1 MKKLFTSMAMLAL
14 VATGAS
20 AQWTP
25 SDKDFTVFGTDSC
38 YNGGGLK
45 SLRTPQGNVVVTW
58 YEWPKGLRYDNPVSG
73 YYLHLQIYDKNGK
86 AKFQKGGLLVSERP
100 TPSSTTDYG
109 LSLADNG
116 DIVLGYFDTRNDATK
131 YYSNMFAYRY
141 TQDGQPVWSADGIVF
156 TPSTTYNRGRELAPQ
171 IVVSGDNIYF
181 GCHHTES
188 YLVKADSTNWEPSPW
203 DPEEPMPDSITVS
216 YGNFQLQCL
225 NADGTAKWA
234 EPKTFETENAFL
246 YTAPEGDLYMLHS
259 NAGDGL
265 DAERINA
272 EGNNVWGQAV
282 NVENESLSGG
292 MYYPTPVVENDGQGG
307 LMIAYRKLTQWTG
320 YVVLNRLQADGTVFE
335 EATNCNGTTD
345 GDGDNPKLAV
355 QGDRALVIWAYKY
368 NNPTLMANQFT
379 LDGDYTWEGDSLL
392 GYTVAENEQW
402 GISPVKVIPQQN
414 GWVMLYGDAQSWNG
428 ANFYVEKIDFDGR
441 TVWKKQ
447 IAEDDFKS
455 SGFSIA
461 YDAQNAYIFYTCDKE
476 IGDDWE
482 KIDGPGGFRMM
493 VVDITDGTNGIAAPA
508 AEQSQAAQAVYYNAQ
523 GMQVDCA
530 NLPGLYL
537 VKQGNNVKKVIV
549 K

>member
-14 VATGAS
+14 VATSAS

-25 SDKDFTVFGTDSC
+25 SDTKYTIVGTDSV
-38 YNGGGLK
+38 YGQGGLK
-45 SLRTPQGNVVVTW
+45 TLRTPQGNLVVTW
-58 YEWPKGLRYDNPVSG
+58 TEWSKGLRYDDPASG
-73 YYLHLQIYDKNGK
+73 YYLHLQIYDQDGK
-86 AKFQKGGLLVSERP
+86 AKFAKGGLIVSPRP
-100 TPSSTTDYG
+100 TQSYTTDYG
-109 LSLADNG
+109 LSLASNG
-116 DIVLGYFDTRNDATK
+116 DIVLCYFDCRNDAEK
-131 YYSNMFAYRY
+131 KNSEMYAYRY
-141 TQDGQPVWSADGIVF
+141 TQDGQPVWNQDGIVF
-156 TPSTTYNRGRELAPQ
+156 TPVTTYNRGRELAPQ
-171 IVVSGDNIYF
+171 IVASGDNIYF
-181 GCHHTES
+181 GCHHSES

-203 DPEEPMPDSITVS
+203 NPEEPMPDSVTVS

-234 EPKTFETENAFL
+234 EPKTFETSNAFL

-282 NVENESLSGG
+282 NVENESLSGSTFF
-292 MYYPTPVVENDGQGG
+292 PTPVVESDEQGG
-307 LMIAYRKLTQWTG
+307 LMISYRKLTQWTG
-320 YVVLNRLQADGTVFE
+320 YVVLNHLQSDGTVLE

-345 GDGDNPKLAV
+345 GDGNTPRLAV
-355 QGDRALVIWAYKY
+355 QDDRALVIWAYKY
-368 NNPTLMANQFT
+368 DHPTMMVNQFT

-428 ANFYVEKIDFDGR
+428 ANFYVEKIDFAGR

-461 YDAQNAYIFYTCDKE
+461 YDDQNAYIFYTCDKE

-482 KIDGPGGFRMM
+482 EIPGPGGFRMM
-493 VVDITDGTNGIAAPA
+493 VVDITDSTNGIAAPA

-530 NLPGLYL
+530 NQPGLYL

>member
-141 TQDGQPVWSADGIVF
+141 TQDGQPVWSADGIAFNPV
-156 TPSTTYNRGRELAPQ
+156 TEHNRGSEMVPQ
-171 IVVSGDNIYF
+171 IVTSGDNVYF
-181 GCHHTES
+181 GCYHTEY
-188 YLVKADSTNWEPSPW
+188 YLVKADSTNWQPNPF
-203 DPEEPMPDSITVS
+203 DPEEQMPDSVQMDYNT
-216 YGNFQLQCL
+216 YQLQCL

-234 EPKTFETENAFL
+234 EPKVFDLSNVFPYA
-246 YTAPEGDLYMLHS
+246 APDGDLYLLYGNS
-259 NAGDGL
+259 GSGL
-265 DAERINA
+265 DAQRINA

-282 NVENESLSGG
+282 NVESGPLTSS
-292 MYYPTPVVENDGQGG
+292 MFFPTPTVESDGQGG
-307 LMIAYRKLTQWTG
+307 LMLAYRLLTQWSG
-320 YVVLNRLQADGTVFE
+320 YIVLNRLQADGTVFE
-335 EATNCNGTTD
+335 EHVLCNGTTD
-345 GDGDNPKLAV
+345 GDGDNAKLAV
-355 QGDRALVIWAYKY
+355 QGDRAVVAWAYKF
-368 NNPTLMANQFT
+368 NNPSMVVNQFT

-392 GYTVAENEQW
+392 GYTVAENEMW
-402 GISPVKVIPQQN
+402 GITPVKVIPQQN

-447 IAEDDFKS
+447 IAEDNFKS
-455 SGFSIA
+455 SGFSVT
-461 YDAQNAYIFYTCDKE
+461 YDDQNAYIFYTCDKE

-482 KIDGPGGFRMM
+482 EIPGPGGFRMM
-493 VVDITDGTNGIAAPA
+493 VVDITDGTNGIATPTTGQAN
-508 AEQSQAAQAVYYNAQ
+508 AAQAVYYNAQ
-523 GMQVDCA
+523 GMQVARA
-530 NLPGLYL
+530 NQPGLYL
-537 VKQGNNVKKVIV
+537 VKQGNDVKKVMV